1 MNSPLHALITGA
13 TSGIGLSLAR
23 SFLQEGY
30 RVSVCSRSAKTKSHL
45 FAPQLKANNVQL
57 IDMDATLRPD
67 VESAFK
73 EAKAGFGSV
82 SVLINNAGQALS
94 ETFEKSTAEL
104 LTNLMSTNLMSVF
117 NCSQVALMDM
127 KSNHFGRIINIA
139 STAGLIGY
147 AYTSAYCASKHAVIG
162 LSKSLA
168 LELAKSGITV
178 NCICPGFT
186 DTPLAEH
193 AIKNIA
199 TKTQMSLE
207 DAKKSL
213 TKLNPMG
220 RMINPEE
227 IAHTALW
234 LASKGAASI
243 NGQAVCV
250 SGGEV
255 MN

>member
-1 MNSPLHALITGA
+1 
-13 TSGIGLSLAR
+13 
-23 SFLQEGY
+23 
-30 RVSVCSRSAKTKSHL
+30 
-45 FAPQLKANNVQL
+45 
-57 IDMDATLRPD
+57 
-67 VESAFK
+67 
-73 EAKAGFGSV
+73 
-82 SVLINNAGQALS
+82 
-94 ETFEKSTAEL
+94 
-104 LTNLMSTNLMSVF
+104 
-117 NCSQVALMDM
+117 M

-186 DTPLAEH
+186 DTPLSEH